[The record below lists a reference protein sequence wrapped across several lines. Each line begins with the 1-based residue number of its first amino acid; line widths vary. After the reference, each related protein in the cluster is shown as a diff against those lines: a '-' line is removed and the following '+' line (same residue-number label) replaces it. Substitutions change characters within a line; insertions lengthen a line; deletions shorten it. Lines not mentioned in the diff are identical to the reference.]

1 MPLHALLRPWA
12 ATAVFAAAGL
22 LAACGG
28 GGSSSSGNAAG
39 QGTLRIALTDAPSCG
54 YDEVNVTVQ
63 KVRVHRSSSAADS
76 DPGWFEVVLNP
87 ARRFNL
93 LALTNGVLAE
103 LGQTELPA
111 GTYTQ
116 LRLQLAAN
124 GSSAPYANSVV
135 PTGGTETPLDTP
147 SAQQSGLKM
156 NLNLTV
162 AANELADVVL
172 DFDAC
177 KSVVTR
183 GASGRYNL
191 KPVVTVLPRVRVD
204 GLVAEGRV
212 APAIALPTTTV
223 SLQQA
228 GVPVRSTVPDASG
241 RFVLYP
247 VPAGSYDL
255 VVSADGRV
263 TAVMTGVPISD
274 SSRTFATPTG
284 TAIDPPGG
292 TPRNIIGLVSITGST
307 AIPLATLRAR
317 QTVAT
322 STVERHAA
330 TNDAVTGGYA
340 LKVVAGAPVS
350 TAYSASATTLAFVA
364 DPAPDHAGKFQVAAS
379 ADGLLALSLPADVT
393 AGDLSLPVVF
403 AAP

>member
-1 MPLHALLRPWA
+1 MNLHPLLRP
-12 ATAVFAAAGL
+12 FAANAMLAAVTL

-28 GGSSSSGNAAG
+28 GSSTTSGSATG
-39 QGTLRIALTDAPSCG
+39 QGTLRVALTDAPSCG
-54 YDEVNVTVQ
+54 FDEVNVTVE
-63 KVRVHRSSSAADS
+63 KVRVHRSSTAADA
-76 DPGWFEVVLNP
+76 DAGWSEVVLNP
-87 ARRFNL
+87 ARRVNL
-93 LALTNGVLAE
+93 LDLTNGVLAE

-111 GTYTQ
+111 GIYTQ
-116 LRLQLAAN
+116 LRLQLASN
-124 GSSAPYANSVV
+124 GSTGPYANSVL

-156 NLNLTV
+156 NVNLTV

-191 KPVVTVLPRVRVD
+191 KPVVTVLPRVRLD
-204 GLVAEGRV
+204 GLVAEGMV

-223 SLQQA
+223 SLQNA

-247 VPAGSYDL
+247 VPAGTYDL

-284 TAIDPPGG
+284 TAIDPPAG
-292 TPRNIIGLVSITGST
+292 TPRSIGGVVSITGST
-307 AIPLATLRAR
+307 TIPLATMRAL

-322 STVERHAA
+322 STVERHSA
-330 TNDAVTGGYA
+330 TNDAVTGSYA
-340 LKVVAGAPVS
+340 LKVVAGAPVTS
-350 TAYSASATTLAFVA
+350 AYSAGATTLSFVA
-364 DPAPDHAGKFQVAAS
+364 DPTADHAVKYQVAAS

-393 AGDLSLPVVF
+393 AGDVALPVVF

>member
-1 MPLHALLRPWA
+1 
-12 ATAVFAAAGL
+12 
-22 LAACGG
+22 
-28 GGSSSSGNAAG
+28 
-39 QGTLRIALTDAPSCG
+39 
-54 YDEVNVTVQ
+54 
-63 KVRVHRSSSAADS
+63 
-76 DPGWFEVVLNP
+76 
-87 ARRFNL
+87 
-93 LALTNGVLAE
+93 
-103 LGQTELPA
+103 
-111 GTYTQ
+111 
-116 LRLQLAAN
+116 
-124 GSSAPYANSVV
+124 
-135 PTGGTETPLDTP
+135 
-147 SAQQSGLKM
+147 M

-162 AANELADVVL
+162 AANELADFVL

>member
-1 MPLHALLRPWA
+1 MNLHSILRPWA
-12 ATAVFAAAGL
+12 TTAMVAAAAL

-28 GGSSSSGNAAG
+28 GGSSVSATG
-39 QGTLRIALTDAPSCG
+39 QGTLRVALTDAPSCG
-54 YDEVNVTVQ
+54 FDEVNVTVQ
-63 KVRVHRSSSAADS
+63 KVRVHQSSAAADS
-76 DPGWFEVVLNP
+76 DAGWSEVVLNP
-87 ARRFNL
+87 ARRVNL
-93 LALTNGVLAE
+93 LDLTNGVLAE

-116 LRLQLAAN
+116 LRLQLASN
-124 GSSAPYANSVV
+124 GSTAPYANSVV

-162 AANELADVVL
+162 AANELADLVL

-191 KPVVTVLPRVRVD
+191 KPVVTVLPRVRLD
-204 GLVAEGRV
+204 GLVAEGMV

-223 SLQQA
+223 SLQLA
-228 GVPVRSTVPDASG
+228 GVPVRATVPDATG

-247 VPAGSYDL
+247 VPAGTYDL

-274 SSRTFATPTG
+274 SSRTFATPMS
-284 TAIDPPGG
+284 TAIDPPAG
-292 TPRNIIGLVSITGST
+292 TPRNITGVVSITGST
-307 AIPLATLRAR
+307 TIPVATMRAR

-322 STVERHAA
+322 STVERQS
-330 TNDAVTGGYA
+330 TLNDAVTGSYA

-350 TAYSASATTLAFVA
+350 TAYSASATTLSFVA
-364 DPAPDHAGKFQVAAS
+364 DPTADHAGKLQVAAS
-379 ADGLLALSLPADVT
+379 ADGLLPLSLPADVT
-393 AGDLSLPVVF
+393 AGDVALPVVF

>member
-1 MPLHALLRPWA
+1 MNLHPILRP
-12 ATAVFAAAGL
+12 FAANAMLAAVTL

-28 GGSSSSGNAAG
+28 GSSTTSGSATG
-39 QGTLRIALTDAPSCG
+39 QGTLRVALTDAPSCG
-54 YDEVNVTVQ
+54 FDEVNVTVE
-63 KVRVHRSSSAADS
+63 KVRVHRSSTAADA
-76 DPGWFEVVLNP
+76 DAGWSEVVLNP
-87 ARRFNL
+87 ARRVNL
-93 LALTNGVLAE
+93 LDLTNGVLAE

-111 GTYTQ
+111 GIYTQ
-116 LRLQLAAN
+116 LRLQLASN
-124 GSSAPYANSVV
+124 GSTGPYANSVV

-156 NLNLTV
+156 NVNLTV

-191 KPVVTVLPRVRVD
+191 KPVVTVLPRVRLD
-204 GLVAEGRV
+204 GLVAEGMV

-223 SLQQA
+223 SLQNA

-247 VPAGSYDL
+247 VPAGTYDL

-284 TAIDPPGG
+284 TAIDPPAG
-292 TPRNIIGLVSITGST
+292 TPRSIGGVVSITGST
-307 AIPLATLRAR
+307 TIPLATMRAL

-322 STVERHAA
+322 STVERHSA
-330 TNDAVTGGYA
+330 TNDAVTGSYA
-340 LKVVAGAPVS
+340 LKVVAGAPVTS
-350 TAYSASATTLAFVA
+350 AYSAGATTLSFVA
-364 DPAPDHAGKFQVAAS
+364 DPTADHAVKYQVAAS

-393 AGDLSLPVVF
+393 AGDVALPVVF

>member
-1 MPLHALLRPWA
+1 MLA
-12 ATAVFAAAGL
+12 AVTL

-28 GGSSSSGNAAG
+28 GSSTTSGSATG
-39 QGTLRIALTDAPSCG
+39 QGTLRVALTDAPSCG
-54 YDEVNVTVQ
+54 FDEVNVTVE
-63 KVRVHRSSSAADS
+63 KVRVHRSSTAADA
-76 DPGWFEVVLNP
+76 DAGWSEVVLNP
-87 ARRFNL
+87 ARRVNL
-93 LALTNGVLAE
+93 LDLTNGVLAE

-111 GTYTQ
+111 GIYTQ
-116 LRLQLAAN
+116 LRLQLASN
-124 GSSAPYANSVV
+124 GSTGPYANSVV

-156 NLNLTV
+156 NVNLTV

-191 KPVVTVLPRVRVD
+191 KPVVTVLPRVRLD
-204 GLVAEGRV
+204 GLVAEGMV

-223 SLQQA
+223 SLQNA

-247 VPAGSYDL
+247 VPAGTYDL

-284 TAIDPPGG
+284 TAIDPPAG
-292 TPRNIIGLVSITGST
+292 TPRSIGGVVSITGST
-307 AIPLATLRAR
+307 TIPLATMRAL

-322 STVERHAA
+322 STVERHSA
-330 TNDAVTGGYA
+330 TNDAVTGSYA
-340 LKVVAGAPVS
+340 LKVVAGAPVTS
-350 TAYSASATTLAFVA
+350 AYSAGATTLSFVA
-364 DPAPDHAGKFQVAAS
+364 DPTADHAVKYQVAAS

-393 AGDLSLPVVF
+393 AGDVALPVVF

>member
-1 MPLHALLRPWA
+1 MNLHPLLRPWA
-12 ATAVFAAAGL
+12 ATAMLAAVTL

-28 GGSSSSGNAAG
+28 GGSSTSGSAAG
-39 QGTLRIALTDAPSCG
+39 QGTLRVALTDAPSCG
-54 YDEVNVTVQ
+54 FDEVNVTVE
-63 KVRVHRSSSAADS
+63 KVRVHRSSTAADA
-76 DPGWFEVVLNP
+76 DAGWSEVVLNP
-87 ARRFNL
+87 ARRVNL
-93 LALTNGVLAE
+93 LDLTNGVLAE
-103 LGQTELPA
+103 LGQTELPV

-116 LRLQLAAN
+116 LRLQLASN
-124 GSSAPYANSVV
+124 GSTAPYANSVV
-135 PTGGTETPLDTP
+135 PTGGTETPLDAP

-191 KPVVTVLPRVRVD
+191 KPVVTVLPRVRLD
-204 GLVAEGRV
+204 GLIAEGMV

-228 GVPVRSTVPDASG
+228 GVPVRATVPDASG

-247 VPAGSYDL
+247 VPAGTYDL

-274 SSRTFATPTG
+274 SSRTFATPAG
-284 TAIDPPGG
+284 TAIDPPAG
-292 TPRNIIGLVSITGST
+292 TPRRIAGAVSITGST
-307 AIPLATLRAR
+307 TIPLATMRAL

-322 STVERHAA
+322 STVERHST
-330 TNDAVTGGYA
+330 TNDAVTGNYA

-350 TAYSASATTLAFVA
+350 SAYSAGATTLSFVA
-364 DPAPDHAGKFQVAAS
+364 DPTADHAGKLQVAAS
-379 ADGLLALSLPADVT
+379 ADGLVALSLPADVT
-393 AGDLSLPVVF
+393 AGDVALPVVF

>member
-1 MPLHALLRPWA
+1 MLA
-12 ATAVFAAAGL
+12 AVTL

-28 GGSSSSGNAAG
+28 GGSSTSGSAAG
-39 QGTLRIALTDAPSCG
+39 QGTLRVALTDAPSCG
-54 YDEVNVTVQ
+54 FDEVNVTVE
-63 KVRVHRSSSAADS
+63 KVRVHRSSTAADA
-76 DPGWFEVVLNP
+76 DAGWSEVVLNP
-87 ARRFNL
+87 ARRVNL
-93 LALTNGVLAE
+93 LDLTNGVLAE
-103 LGQTELPA
+103 LGQTELPV

-116 LRLQLAAN
+116 LRLQLASN
-124 GSSAPYANSVV
+124 GSTAPYANSVV

-191 KPVVTVLPRVRVD
+191 KPVVTVLPRVRLD
-204 GLVAEGRV
+204 GLIAEGMV

-228 GVPVRSTVPDASG
+228 GVPVRATVPDASG

-247 VPAGSYDL
+247 VPAGTYDL

-274 SSRTFATPTG
+274 SSRTFATPAG
-284 TAIDPPGG
+284 TAIDPPAG
-292 TPRNIIGLVSITGST
+292 TPRRIAGAVSITGST
-307 AIPLATLRAR
+307 TIPLATMRAL

-322 STVERHAA
+322 STVERHST
-330 TNDAVTGGYA
+330 TNDAVTGNYA

-350 TAYSASATTLAFVA
+350 SAYSAGATTLSFVA
-364 DPAPDHAGKFQVAAS
+364 DPTADHAGKLQVAAS
-379 ADGLLALSLPADVT
+379 ADGLVALSLPADVT
-393 AGDLSLPVVF
+393 AGDVALPVVF

>member
-1 MPLHALLRPWA
+1 MNLHSILRPWA
-12 ATAVFAAAGL
+12 TTAMVAAAAL

-28 GGSSSSGNAAG
+28 GGSSVSATG
-39 QGTLRIALTDAPSCG
+39 QGTLRVALTDAPSCG
-54 YDEVNVTVQ
+54 FDEVNVTVQ
-63 KVRVHRSSSAADS
+63 KVRVHQSSAAADS
-76 DPGWFEVVLNP
+76 DAGWSEVVLNP
-87 ARRFNL
+87 ARRVNL
-93 LALTNGVLAE
+93 LDLTNGVLAE

-116 LRLQLAAN
+116 LRLQLASN
-124 GSSAPYANSVV
+124 GSTAPYANSVV

-162 AANELADVVL
+162 AANELADLVL

-191 KPVVTVLPRVRVD
+191 KPVVTVLPRVRLD
-204 GLVAEGRV
+204 GLVAEGMV

-223 SLQQA
+223 SLQLA
-228 GVPVRSTVPDASG
+228 GVPVRATVPDATG

-247 VPAGSYDL
+247 VPAGTYDL

-274 SSRTFATPTG
+274 SSRTFATPMG
-284 TAIDPPGG
+284 TAIDPPAG
-292 TPRNIIGLVSITGST
+292 TPRNITGVVSITGST
-307 AIPLATLRAR
+307 TIPVATMRAR

-322 STVERHAA
+322 STVERQS
-330 TNDAVTGGYA
+330 TLNDAVTGSYA

-350 TAYSASATTLAFVA
+350 TAYSASATTLSFVA
-364 DPAPDHAGKFQVAAS
+364 DPTADHAGKLQVAAS
-379 ADGLLALSLPADVT
+379 ADGLLPLSLPADVT
-393 AGDLSLPVVF
+393 AGDVALPVVF

>member
-1 MPLHALLRPWA
+1 MNLHPLLRP
-12 ATAVFAAAGL
+12 FAANAMLAAVTL

-28 GGSSSSGNAAG
+28 GSSTTSGSATG
-39 QGTLRIALTDAPSCG
+39 QGTLRVALTDAPSCG
-54 YDEVNVTVQ
+54 FDEVNVTVE
-63 KVRVHRSSSAADS
+63 KVRVHRSSTAADA
-76 DPGWFEVVLNP
+76 DAGWSEVVLNP
-87 ARRFNL
+87 ARRVNL
-93 LALTNGVLAE
+93 LDLTNGVLAE

-111 GTYTQ
+111 GIYTQ
-116 LRLQLAAN
+116 LRLQLASN
-124 GSSAPYANSVV
+124 GSTGPYANSVV

-147 SAQQSGLKM
+147 SAQQPGLKM
-156 NLNLTV
+156 TVNLTV

-191 KPVVTVLPRVRVD
+191 KPVVTVLPRVRLD
-204 GLVAEGRV
+204 GLVAEGMV
-212 APAIALPTTTV
+212 APAIALPTSTV
-223 SLQQA
+223 SLQNA

-247 VPAGSYDL
+247 VPAGTYDL

-284 TAIDPPGG
+284 TAIDPPAG
-292 TPRNIIGLVSITGST
+292 TPRSIGGVVSITGST
-307 AIPLATLRAR
+307 TIPLATMRAL

-322 STVERHAA
+322 STVERHSA
-330 TNDAVTGGYA
+330 TNDAVTGSYA
-340 LKVVAGAPVS
+340 LKVVAGAPVTS
-350 TAYSASATTLAFVA
+350 AYSAGATTLSFVA
-364 DPAPDHAGKFQVAAS
+364 DPTADHAVKYQVAAS

-393 AGDLSLPVVF
+393 AGDVALPVVF

>member
-1 MPLHALLRPWA
+1 MNLQSLLRPWTAA
-12 ATAVFAAAGL
+12 ATLAAATL

-28 GGSSSSGNAAG
+28 GGGGYSGSATG
-39 QGTLRIALTDAPSCG
+39 QGTLRVALTDAPSCG
-54 YDEVNVTVQ
+54 FDEVNVTVQ
-63 KVRVHRSSSAADS
+63 KVRVHQSSTATDS
-76 DPGWFEVVLNP
+76 DGGWSEVVLNP
-87 ARRFNL
+87 AKRVNL
-93 LALTNGVLAE
+93 LDLTNGVLAE

-204 GLVAEGRV
+204 GLVAEGMV

-223 SLQQA
+223 SLQFA
-228 GVPVRSTVPDASG
+228 GVPVRSTVPDATG

-247 VPAGSYDL
+247 VPAGIYDL

-274 SSRTFATPTG
+274 SSRTFTTPTG
-284 TAIDPPGG
+284 TAINPPGG
-292 TPRNIIGLVSITGST
+292 TPRNIAGVVSITGST
-307 AIPLATLRAR
+307 TIPLGTMRAL

-322 STVERHAA
+322 STVERHSAG
-330 TNDAVTGGYA
+330 NDAVTGAYA

-350 TAYSASATTLAFVA
+350 TAYSASATTLSFTA
-364 DPAPDHAGKFQVAAS
+364 DPTADHAVKFQVAAS
-379 ADGLLALSLPADVT
+379 ADGLLPLSLIADVS
-393 AGDLSLPVVF
+393 AGDAALPVVF

>member
-1 MPLHALLRPWA
+1 MNLHPLLRP
-12 ATAVFAAAGL
+12 FAANAMLAAVTL

-28 GGSSSSGNAAG
+28 GSSTTSGSATG
-39 QGTLRIALTDAPSCG
+39 QGTLRVALTDAPSCG
-54 YDEVNVTVQ
+54 FDEVNVTVE
-63 KVRVHRSSSAADS
+63 KVRVHRSSTAADA
-76 DPGWFEVVLNP
+76 DAGWSEVVLNP
-87 ARRFNL
+87 ARRVNL
-93 LALTNGVLAE
+93 LDLTNGVLAE

-111 GTYTQ
+111 GIYTQ
-116 LRLQLAAN
+116 LRLQLASN
-124 GSSAPYANSVV
+124 GSTGPYANSVV

-156 NLNLTV
+156 NVNLTV

-191 KPVVTVLPRVRVD
+191 KPVVTVLPRVRLD
-204 GLVAEGRV
+204 GLVAEGMV

-223 SLQQA
+223 SLQNA

-247 VPAGSYDL
+247 VPAGTYDL

-284 TAIDPPGG
+284 TAIDPPAG
-292 TPRNIIGLVSITGST
+292 TPRSIGGVVSITGST
-307 AIPLATLRAR
+307 TIPLATMRAL

-322 STVERHAA
+322 STVERHSA
-330 TNDAVTGGYA
+330 TNDAVTGSYA
-340 LKVVAGAPVS
+340 LKVVAGAPVTS
-350 TAYSASATTLAFVA
+350 AYSAGATTLSFVA
-364 DPAPDHAGKFQVAAS
+364 DPTADHAVKYQVAAS

-393 AGDLSLPVVF
+393 AGDVALPVVF

>member
-1 MPLHALLRPWA
+1 MNLQSLLRPWA
-12 ATAVFAAAGL
+12 ATAMVAAATL

-28 GGSSSSGNAAG
+28 GGSSGTASGT
-39 QGTLRIALTDAPSCG
+39 GTLRVALTDAPSCG
-54 YDEVNVTVQ
+54 FDEVNVTVQ
-63 KVRVHRSSSAADS
+63 KVRVHQSSTAADS
-76 DPGWFEVVLNP
+76 DGGWSEVVLNP
-87 ARRFNL
+87 AKRVNL
-93 LALTNGVLAE
+93 LDLTNGVLAE

-124 GSSAPYANSVV
+124 GGTAPYANSVV
-135 PTGGTETPLDTP
+135 PTGGSETPLDTP

-162 AANELADVVL
+162 AANELADLVL

-191 KPVVTVLPRVRVD
+191 KPVVTVLPRVRLD
-204 GLVAEGRV
+204 GLVAEGMV

-228 GVPVRSTVPDASG
+228 GVPVRATVPDANG

-247 VPAGSYDL
+247 VPAGTYDL
-255 VVSADGRV
+255 VVSAEGRV

-274 SSRTFATPTG
+274 SSRTYATPAG
-284 TAIDPPGG
+284 TAIDPPPG
-292 TPRNIIGLVSITGST
+292 TPRNIAGVVSITGST
-307 AIPLATLRAR
+307 TIPVATMRAL

-322 STVERHAA
+322 STVERHS
-330 TNDAVTGGYA
+330 TLNDAVTGGYT

-350 TAYSASATTLAFVA
+350 TAYSASATTLSFAV
-364 DPAPDHAGKFQVAAS
+364 DPAPDHAVKFQVTAA
-379 ADGLLALSLPADVT
+379 ADGLLPLSLPADVT
-393 AGDLSLPVVF
+393 AGDVALPVVF

>member
-1 MPLHALLRPWA
+1 MNLHPLLRP
-12 ATAVFAAAGL
+12 FAANAMLAAVTL

-28 GGSSSSGNAAG
+28 GSSTTSGSATG
-39 QGTLRIALTDAPSCG
+39 QGTLRVALTDAPSCG
-54 YDEVNVTVQ
+54 FDEVNVTVE
-63 KVRVHRSSSAADS
+63 KVRVHRSSTAADA
-76 DPGWFEVVLNP
+76 DAGWSEVVLNP
-87 ARRFNL
+87 ARRVNL
-93 LALTNGVLAE
+93 LDLTNGVLAE

-111 GTYTQ
+111 GIYTQ
-116 LRLQLAAN
+116 LRLQLASN
-124 GSSAPYANSVV
+124 GSTGPYANSVV

-156 NLNLTV
+156 NVNLTV

-191 KPVVTVLPRVRVD
+191 KPVVTVLPRVRLD
-204 GLVAEGRV
+204 GLVAEGMV

-223 SLQQA
+223 SLQNA

-247 VPAGSYDL
+247 VPAGTYDL

-284 TAIDPPGG
+284 TAIDPPAG
-292 TPRNIIGLVSITGST
+292 TPRSIGGVVSITGST
-307 AIPLATLRAR
+307 TIPLATMRAL

-322 STVERHAA
+322 STVERHSA
-330 TNDAVTGGYA
+330 TNDVVTGSYA
-340 LKVVAGAPVS
+340 LKVVAGAPVTS
-350 TAYSASATTLAFVA
+350 AYSAGATTLSFVA
-364 DPAPDHAGKFQVAAS
+364 DPTADHAVKYQVAAS

-393 AGDLSLPVVF
+393 AGDVALPVVF

>member
-1 MPLHALLRPWA
+1 MNLHPLLRPWA
-12 ATAVFAAAGL
+12 ANAMLAAVTL

-28 GGSSSSGNAAG
+28 GSSTTSGSATG
-39 QGTLRIALTDAPSCG
+39 QGTLRVALTDAPSCG
-54 YDEVNVTVQ
+54 FDEVNVTVE
-63 KVRVHRSSSAADS
+63 KVRVHRSSTAADA
-76 DPGWFEVVLNP
+76 DAGWSEVVLNP
-87 ARRFNL
+87 ARRVNL
-93 LALTNGVLAE
+93 LDLTNGVLAE
-103 LGQTELPA
+103 LGQTELPV

-116 LRLQLAAN
+116 LRLQLASN
-124 GSSAPYANSVV
+124 GSTAPYANSVV

-191 KPVVTVLPRVRVD
+191 KPVVTVLPRVRLD
-204 GLVAEGRV
+204 GLVAEGMV

-223 SLQQA
+223 SLQNA

-247 VPAGSYDL
+247 VPAGTYDL

-284 TAIDPPGG
+284 TAIDPPAG
-292 TPRNIIGLVSITGST
+292 TPRDITGAVSITGST
-307 AIPLATLRAR
+307 TIPLATMRAL
-317 QTVAT
+317 QNVAT
-322 STVERHAA
+322 STVDRHST
-330 TNDAVTGGYA
+330 TNDAVTGNYA
-340 LKVVAGAPVS
+340 LRVVAGAPVS
-350 TAYSASATTLAFVA
+350 SAYNAGATTLSFVA
-364 DPAPDHAGKFQVAAS
+364 DPTADHAVKFQVAAS

-393 AGDLSLPVVF
+393 AGDVALPVVF

>member
-1 MPLHALLRPWA
+1 MNIHSLLRPWA
-12 ATAVFAAAGL
+12 ATAMVAAATL

-28 GGSSSSGNAAG
+28 GSSSSVVANGS
-39 QGTLRIALTDAPSCG
+39 LRVALTDAPSCG
-54 YDEVNVTVQ
+54 FDEVNVTVE
-63 KVRVHRSSSAADS
+63 KVRVHRSSSAADTDS
-76 DPGWFEVVLNP
+76 GWSEVVLSP

-93 LALTNGVLAE
+93 LDLSNGVLAE

-111 GTYTQ
+111 GTYSQ
-116 LRLQLAAN
+116 LRLQLASN
-124 GSSAPYANSVV
+124 GATNPFANSVV
-135 PTGGTETPLDTP
+135 PTGGAESALDTP

-156 NLNLTV
+156 NINLTV
-162 AANELADVVL
+162 AANELADLVL

-191 KPVVTVLPRVRVD
+191 KPVLTVLPRARLD
-204 GLVAEGRV
+204 ALVAEGMV

-228 GVPVRSTVPDASG
+228 GVPVRSTSPDATG

-247 VPAGSYDL
+247 VPAGTYDL

-274 SSRTFATPTG
+274 TTRTFATPTG
-284 TAIDPPGG
+284 TAIDPPAG
-292 TPRNIIGLVSITGST
+292 TPRNITGVVSIAAST
-307 AIPLATLRAR
+307 TIPLATLRAR

-330 TNDAVTGGYA
+330 TNDAVTGDYA

-364 DPAPDHAGKFQVAAS
+364 DPSADNASKFQVAAS
-379 ADGLLALSLPADVT
+379 ADGLIDLDLPADVS
-393 AGDLSLPVVF
+393 AGDQTLPVVF